1 MLQELTLIGNLG
13 NDPEMRYTPAGKA
26 VCNFSLATNRK
37 WNDANG
43 QEVQETTWFR
53 VSTWGRQAK
62 VCNQYLAKGRRVFV
76 RGRLNPDAGVQRQHA
91 PGSGQQGVDIQF
103 HDLGNVA
110 DQLGHLEQG
119 DGDGLAVGRRHAP
132 VAGQQAG
139 NPGVGD
145 HFAGQVH
152 IQRGKGQGAVRDDFG
167 SRTAVAE

>member
-53 VSTWGRQAK
+53 VSTWGRQAE

-76 RGRLNPDAGVQRQHA
+76 RGWLNPDTASGGPRIDTRQ
-91 PGSGQQGVDIQF
+91 
-103 HDLGNVA
+103 
-110 DQLGHLEQG
+110 
-119 DGDGLAVGRRHAP
+119 DGTVGAS
-132 VAGQQAG
+132 
-139 NPGVGD
+139 NPT
-145 HFAGQVH
+145 
-152 IQRGKGQGAVRDDFG
+152 
-167 SRTAVAE
+167 STAH